1 MAADPLT
8 APAPH
13 QLPSPYGEIIETV
26 YRYRFLADI
35 HVSRLYN
42 LVPGAA
48 REALARLSAS
58 GYLAA
63 IRKPSLAPG
72 GPQIVYALAQRGANY
87 IASRWGMDR
96 EKVRWRKY
104 HNYVGLLF
112 VDHRLAVN
120 EVRIACAGGARRCGY
135 TMEGWRYEL
144 PIREDVD
151 DPDEKAPPLVLRPD
165 AYVTLRVSQRRLHLF
180 LEVDMGTESHGRF
193 AAKIRRY
200 LAYKES
206 HMFRTRFGGRSF
218 RVLTVAPTL
227 TRARALRDVAEGQ
240 GGERMFWFAS
250 LTDVT
255 AERITEPVWELAGM
269 RGAKARLLGLAGGAC
284 G

>member
-8 APAPH
+8 SPAPH

-72 GPQIVYALAQRGANY
+72 RPQIVYALAQRGANY

-104 HNYVGLLF
+104 HNFVGLLF

-120 EVRIACAGGARRCGY
+120 DVRIAFAAGACRYGY
-135 TMEGWRYEL
+135 TMEGWRYEV

-165 AYVTLRVSQRRLHLF
+165 AYFTLLVGQRRLHLF
-180 LEVDMGTESHGRF
+180 LEVDMGTEGHIRF

-206 HMFRTRFGGRSF
+206 RMFRARFGGRSF
-218 RVLTVAPTL
+218 RVLVVAPTVTRLRSLKRL
-227 TRARALRDVAEGQ
+227 TESQ
-240 GGERMFWFAS
+240 GGQRMFWFAA
-250 LTDVT
+250 LGDVT
-255 AERITEPVWELAGM
+255 VERIEDPVWQLAGESS
-269 RGAKARLLGLAGGAC
+269 KARLLGQQVTP
-284 G
+284 

>member
-8 APAPH
+8 SPAPH

-48 REALARLSAS
+48 REALARLPAS

-63 IRKPSLAPG
+63 IQKPSLAPG
-72 GPQIVYALAQRGANY
+72 GPRTVYALAQRGANY

-120 EVRIACAGGARRCGY
+120 DVRIAFTAGARRWGY
-135 TMEGWRYEL
+135 SIEGWWYEL

-151 DPDEKAPPLVLRPD
+151 DADEKAPPLVLRPD
-165 AYVTLRVSQRRLHLF
+165 AYFTLLVDQRRLHLF

-200 LAYKES
+200 LAYKQS
-206 HMFRTRFGGRSF
+206 GLFRIRFGGRSF
-218 RVLTVAPTL
+218 RVLVVAPTV
-227 TRARALRDVAEGQ
+227 TRLRSLKRVTESQ
-240 GGERMFWFAS
+240 GGQRMFWFAP
-250 LTDVT
+250 LHDVT
-255 AERITEPVWELAGM
+255 VERIGMPIWQLAGESV
-269 RGAKARLLGLAGGAC
+269 KARLFGPTGGSAI
-284 G
+284 

>member
-1 MAADPLT
+1 MTADPLT
-8 APAPH
+8 SPAPH
-13 QLPSPYGEIIETV
+13 HLRSPYGEIIETV

-63 IRKPSLAPG
+63 IRKPSLEPS
-72 GPQIVYALAQRGANY
+72 GPQTVYALAQRGANY

-104 HNYVGLLF
+104 HNYVGLPF
-112 VDHRLAVN
+112 VERRLAVN
-120 EVRIACAGGARRCGY
+120 DVRISFTVGSQRSGY
-135 TMEGWRYEL
+135 SLEGWRYEL

-151 DPDEKAPPLVLRPD
+151 DPDQKTPPLVLRPD
-165 AYVTLRVSQRRLHLF
+165 AYFALLVNHRRLHLF
-180 LEVDMGTESHGRF
+180 LEMDMGTESHGRF

-200 LAYKES
+200 LTYKES

-218 RVLTVAPTL
+218 RVLTVVPTL
-227 TRARALRDVAEGQ
+227 TRASALRRVTEDQ

-250 LTDVT
+250 FTDVT
-255 AERITEPVWELAGM
+255 AERVTEPVWELAGV
-269 RGAKARLLGLAGGAC
+269 RGAKAALFSSAGCAGG
-284 G
+284 